1 VIERSADALLF
12 YAGRIDQLA
21 GDVEHQFHSVVSS
34 LDKVP
39 SDRGGPMDEGRPISY
54 EALPIGAAVLSSTD
68 TQFGTVEHVLQ
79 IPELDLFDGIAVKT
93 KHGLR
98 FVDRDQVTEMTT
110 TLVRCAITDEE
121 AANLPAPK
129 GALVLHPDTAHDE
142 GPSLTARFGRLFG
155 REHWKELE

>member
-1 VIERSADALLF
+1 
-12 YAGRIDQLA
+12 
-21 GDVEHQFHSVVSS
+21 
-34 LDKVP
+34 
-39 SDRGGPMDEGRPISY
+39 MDEGRRISY
-54 EALPIGAAVLSSTD
+54 EALSVGTAVLSSTD

-98 FVDRDQVTEMTT
+98 FVDRDRITDITT
-110 TLVRCAITDEE
+110 TLVRCSIADDE
-121 AANLPAPK
+121 AASLPAPK
-129 GALVLHPDTAHDE
+129 GSLVLHPDTAHDE